1 MMFTLQEFA
10 DYLDIPLDE
19 VNSGMVDQLTREA
32 RILIRHEDRNLPED
46 AAEWPEVAKVVG
58 LRVVARG
65 YDRRQSGVPSTVES
79 SSVTA
84 GPFAQTHSF
93 GSSSSGNA
101 LWLTKD
107 DKRLLHGAQGRGG
120 AFSVDL
126 MPNPEINRFST
137 DPEWW
142 S

>member
-1 MMFTLQEFA
+1 MFTPQEFA
-10 DYLDIPLDE
+10 DYTDQPVED
-19 VNSGMVDQLTREA
+19 VNTGLVEQLTREA
-32 RILIRHEDRNLPED
+32 KILIRHEDRNLPED

-65 YDRRQSGVPSTVES
+65 YDRRQSGIPSTAES
-79 SSVTA
+79 STVTA
-84 GPFAQTHSF
+84 GPFSQGFGF

-107 DKRLLHGAQGRGG
+107 DKKLLHGARGRGG
-120 AFSVDL
+120 AFAVDL
-126 MPNPEINRFST
+126 MPNPDSPRFSAS
-137 DPEWW
+137 PEWW

>member
-1 MMFTLQEFA
+1 MFTSQEFA
-10 DYLDIPLDE
+10 DYTDQPLED
-19 VNSGMVDQLTREA
+19 VNAGLVEQLKREA

-46 AAEWPEVAKVVG
+46 PAEWPEVAKVVG

-65 YDRRQSGVPSTVES
+65 YDRRQSGIPSTAES
-79 SSVTA
+79 TSVTA
-84 GPFAQTHSF
+84 GPFSQNFGF

-107 DKRLLHGAQGRGG
+107 DKKLLHGAQGRGG

-126 MPNPEINRFST
+126 MPNPEVSRYPSS
-137 DPEWW
+137 PEWW
-142 S
+142 